1 MKKSLFILLLFFFMF
16 TITGCGAKSEGG
28 LAEDYVNSEISN
40 LFIETTRKIYYT
52 GRIDIVGKNI
62 EEVSGRIGEKVKGY
76 NGYISSS
83 SYRDNDETINIVV
96 EYRIPTENLD
106 KFLDDVDQEKGVTSK
121 SISSTDIT
129 TSYNKAS
136 ARLQVLKASRE
147 AYLNALASTSVI
159 HEIISINDKLVD
171 IDSEILELETRLS
184 EYDNLLDYSTITI
197 SYSTKAKDNFL
208 IDYLEYLGNFFIVL
222 FKVILYVLPVAF
234 VGGLIAFII
243 ILIDKK
249 NKKKRLEKTKDIK

>member
-1 MKKSLFILLLFFFMF
+1 MKKTILVLLLFIFCF
-16 TITGCGAKSEGG
+16 IVAGCGAKSEGG
-28 LAEDYVNSEISN
+28 FAEDYVNSEGSDVV
-40 LFIETTRKIYYT
+40 IETTRKIYYT

-62 EEVSGRIGEKVKGY
+62 EDVASRIGERVKGY

-83 SYRDNDETINIVV
+83 SYRDDDETINIVV

-106 KFLDDVDQEKGVTSK
+106 KFLDDVDQEKGVTNK

-129 TSYNKAS
+129 TTYNKTA

-171 IDSEILELETRLS
+171 IDSEILELETRLN

-197 SYSTKAKDNFL
+197 SYSTKAKDNFFANCKEATLRVVFKSPGSEPVGSFSRKNFCTL
-208 IDYLEYLGNFFIVL
+208 I
-222 FKVILYVLPVAF
+222 
-234 VGGLIAFII
+234 
-243 ILIDKK
+243 
-249 NKKKRLEKTKDIK
+249 